1 MTHYGI
7 LEEVSVL
14 GVGYSHGILSFAGGK
29 LIYLATI
36 GYCGSA
42 EVTTPICSDE
52 AKKGDP
58 PHTEATGE
66 IPGHKADNTLAT
78 SLDDI
83 LKPCTVLGED
93 CAMSTIRMLHGANM
107 Y

>member
-1 MTHYGI
+1 MPHYGI

-14 GVGYSHGILSFAGGK
+14 GVGYPHGMLSLAGGK

-36 GYCGSA
+36 GYCGPA
-42 EVTTPICSDE
+42 EVSTPICPDE
-52 AKKGDP
+52 AKEGDP

-66 IPGHKADNTLAT
+66 IPGHKADCTLAT
-78 SLDDI
+78 PLDDM
-83 LKPCTVLGED
+83 LKSKTALGED
-93 CAMSTIRMLHGANM
+93 CAIPTIRMLHGANM